1 MDWVEVTIIG
11 AAAGVIGAGL
21 GGLLALLFTRP
32 SNRVLGFMLGLSAGV
47 MLAIVFME
55 LIEEALDEA
64 GFLYGAGGLLLGI
77 ILFIW
82 LDGRFPHI
90 HFVTEE
96 TGKGTYLKKG
106 ALIAT
111 GIALHNFPEGVA
123 IGAGFALSDAT
134 GIALAIL
141 IGLHNIPEGLAIALP
156 LNVGGTNR
164 YKSLGVTM
172 LAGLPIGLGAL
183 VGGILSEISPLILG
197 GAMGFA
203 GGAMLYVVCDELI
216 PDVYE
221 LTNPHVAIGGITSGV
236 LLGMGLLFYFH

>member
-1 MDWVEVTIIG
+1 MEWMDVTLIG
-11 AAAGVIGAGL
+11 AGAGVIGAGL
-21 GGLLALLFTRP
+21 GGLLALLFSRP
-32 SNRVLGFMLGLSAGV
+32 SNRVLGLMLGLSAGV

-55 LIEEALDEA
+55 LLEEALDEA
-64 GFLYGAGGLLLGI
+64 GFFYAAAGLLLGI

-82 LDGRFPHI
+82 LDDRFPHF

-96 TGKGTYLKKG
+96 TRRGPYIKKG

-123 IGAGFALSDAT
+123 IGAGFALSEAT

-156 LNVGGTNR
+156 LNVGGTHR
-164 YKSLGVTM
+164 LKSLGITM

-183 VGGILSEISPLILG
+183 VGGVLSQISPLFLG

-221 LTNPHVAIGGITSGV
+221 LTNPHVAIGGITIGV
-236 LLGMGLLFYFH
+236 LLGMGLLFYLH